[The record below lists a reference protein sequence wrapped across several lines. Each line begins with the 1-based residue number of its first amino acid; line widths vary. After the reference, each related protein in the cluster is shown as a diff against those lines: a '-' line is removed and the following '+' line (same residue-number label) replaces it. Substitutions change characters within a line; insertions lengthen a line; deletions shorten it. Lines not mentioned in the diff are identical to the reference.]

1 MLEAMAC
8 GTPVLATSVGAIP
21 DVIKDSETGFI
32 MDNNSPE
39 CIAKKVISVLEY
51 PYLDRIVKNAKELVE
66 MEYTYNAAVDRY
78 RRVLK
83 DLS

>member
-1 MLEAMAC
+1 
-8 GTPVLATSVGAIP
+8 
-21 DVIKDSETGFI
+21 

-39 CIAKKVISVLEY
+39 CIAKRVISVLEC
-51 PYLDRIVKNAKELVE
+51 PYLNRIVKNAKELVE